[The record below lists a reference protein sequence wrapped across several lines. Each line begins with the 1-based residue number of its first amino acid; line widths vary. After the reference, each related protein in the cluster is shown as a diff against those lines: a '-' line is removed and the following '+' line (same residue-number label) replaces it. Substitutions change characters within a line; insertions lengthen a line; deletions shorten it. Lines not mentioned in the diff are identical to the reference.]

1 MSPIFIDAVKNKQQ
15 VICQTDLNNFSYIL
29 QVLVFNKLKLEK
41 ISPVMRALSQK
52 DVVDIEYAL
61 RASSLSSK
69 IFILHASN
77 TDESL

>member
-61 RASSLSSK
+61 RASSISSK